1 MQKIICHGDSL
12 THGAD
17 IEPAYRWPA
26 LLQNALGGIKTV
38 NTGIGGDTTAG
49 LLSRF
54 GADVISHKPDAV
66 ILMGG
71 TNDFWWGL
79 SVNMVMANLYAMA
92 YQAQH
97 HGIAPVFGLPIPF
110 DMEQAKQQPWNP
122 PEQGYD
128 QMSSNIQS
136 LGQTLSAAAEESEIP
151 ILDFCGLF
159 LDDHAQ
165 VNPTLFLEDGVH
177 PNNQGHKEMAAM
189 AAVELKKLF
198 LVS

>member
-17 IEPAYRWPA
+17 IEPEYRWPA
-26 LLQNALGGIKTV
+26 LLHNALGGIETL
-38 NTGIGGDTTAG
+38 NTGISGDTTAG

-54 GADVISHKPDAV
+54 GADVIVHKPDVV

-79 SVNMVMANLYAMA
+79 PVNMVMANLYAMA

-97 HGIAPVFGLPIPF
+97 HGIAPVFGLPTPF
-110 DMEQAKQQPWNP
+110 DANQAAKQPWNP
-122 PEQGYD
+122 PESGYARLLD
-128 QMSSNIQS
+128 NVQALRQK
-136 LGQTLSAAAEESEIP
+136 LATAARESEIP
-151 ILDFCGLF
+151 VLDFYRLF
-159 LDDHAQ
+159 TDDSGTVSTA
-165 VNPTLFLEDGVH
+165 LFLEDGVH
-177 PNNQGHKEMAAM
+177 PNGQGHREMAEM